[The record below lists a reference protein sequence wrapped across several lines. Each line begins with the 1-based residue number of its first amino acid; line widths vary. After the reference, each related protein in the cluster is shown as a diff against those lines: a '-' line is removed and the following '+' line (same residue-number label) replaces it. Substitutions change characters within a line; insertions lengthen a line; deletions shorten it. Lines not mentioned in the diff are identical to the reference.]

1 MTTVFTSFLRCS
13 HHFSG
18 VHIVSGWKTGRPWLD
33 FRKVTMTH
41 LDSAGNSV
49 LVTAM
54 FCKWCEMAGF
64 KRNDRGKPTVWTG
77 AGGGCQRANL
87 QSVKDHEG
95 TQTHQEAANLQMNQS
110 DMKEA
115 VKTAILQHDHVLLN
129 LTSIILSMA
138 NNHDSLASFSA
149 RCLAAE
155 MLTVEVKT
163 KGEDGN
169 VTRDTHHV
177 NLEKAYRTRTFARE
191 ILYFMSEEVRSG
203 IREDFMKSKFFGHAL
218 DEATAKTKNQHV
230 IQYISYWRRGRV
242 LRKFWGIV
250 PITAQ
255 DAKTIYEADKASL
268 LYLTDRDEVV
278 LHKGHMGMG
287 GDGASVISGGNTGVG
302 ARYKEN
308 NPRVMMNHCACHKS
322 SLSAADGAAGV
333 PELAVFDHQVKSFYN
348 FFGHSV
354 DRRTMHSHV
363 QQRMQE
369 TVRHLR
375 KGIVCRC
382 VCALVPV
389 RYRGLAC
396 GFRPGKH
403 SFSIGKLTGAP

>member
-1 MTTVFTSFLRCS
+1 M
-13 HHFSG
+13 
-18 VHIVSGWKTGRPWLD
+18 
-33 FRKVTMTH
+33 
-41 LDSAGNSV
+41 
-49 LVTAM
+49 
-54 FCKWCEMAGF
+54 
-64 KRNDRGKPTVWTG
+64 
-77 AGGGCQRANL
+77 
-87 QSVKDHEG
+87 
-95 TQTHQEAANLQMNQS
+95 
-110 DMKEA
+110 
-115 VKTAILQHDHVLLN
+115 
-129 LTSIILSMA
+129 LS
-138 NNHDSLASFSA
+138 
-149 RCLAAE
+149 
-155 MLTVEVKT
+155 VEVKT

-177 NLEKAYRTRTFARE
+177 NLEQAYRTRTFARE

-242 LRKFWGIV
+242 VRKFWGIV

-287 GDGASVISGGNTGVG
+287 GDGASLISGGNTGVG

>member
-1 MTTVFTSFLRCS
+1 MVVQRERMQGGKAGEDS
-13 HHFSG
+13 HRKFNA
-18 VHIVSGWKTGRPWLD
+18 GWKTGRPWLD
-33 FRKVTMTH
+33 FRKVTTTD

-64 KRNDRGKPTVWTG
+64 KHNDRGRQNVWTG
-77 AGGGCQRANL
+77 AGGGCQRAKL

-95 TQTHQEAANLQMNQS
+95 TITHKAAANLQMNQS

-138 NNHDSLASFSA
+138 NNHDSIASFSA

-155 MLTVEVKT
+155 MLSVEVKT

-177 NLEKAYRTRTFARE
+177 NLEQAYRTRTFARE
-191 ILYFMSEEVRSG
+191 IIFFMAEEVRSG

-242 LRKFWGIV
+242 LS
-250 PITAQ
+250 TAQ
-255 DAKTIYEADKASL
+255 
-268 LYLTDRDEVV
+268 
-278 LHKGHMGMG
+278 
-287 GDGASVISGGNTGVG
+287 
-302 ARYKEN
+302 
-308 NPRVMMNHCACHKS
+308 
-322 SLSAADGAAGV
+322 LSTAQ
-333 PELAVFDHQVKSFYN
+333 L
-348 FFGHSV
+348 
-354 DRRTMHSHV
+354 
-363 QQRMQE
+363 
-369 TVRHLR
+369 
-375 KGIVCRC
+375 
-382 VCALVPV
+382 
-389 RYRGLAC
+389 
-396 GFRPGKH
+396 
-403 SFSIGKLTGAP
+403 